1 MNQISGAKAR
11 GHRARANTNLCD
23 LRDEHIYVLLDNSLD
38 DPNTPVSMLFVNPR
52 RIVSCDHPDQID
64 ELLEEVSRAQAAGF
78 FVAGWLGYEL
88 GYYLEPVLTSLAP
101 PRDRTSPAL
110 FWFGIFDAPIRLT
123 GRDVDG
129 LLSPTDAV
137 FPIDYSMGCPV
148 PNVGEVDYCRII
160 SRIKR
165 HIRAGD
171 TYQVNYTFK
180 LDFSM
185 QGSPISLYR
194 DLRRNQHVKYGSLIH
209 MGDRWL
215 VSLSPELFFSREGSS
230 VLCKPMKGTIARG
243 RTATEDASNAEFLSR
258 DDKTRAENVM
268 IVDLLRNDLGK
279 IAKPGSVR
287 VDPLFEVERYE
298 TLFQLT
304 SSVHADLQDDCSFRE
319 MVRQLFPCGSITGA
333 PKIRTMELT
342 RELEREPRGVYTGS
356 IGYCAPDGDMS
367 FNVAIR
373 TLEIDS
379 VKGRGRMGIG
389 SGIVYDSD
397 DKAEYGECLLKAR
410 FLESAERD
418 FDLIETILWQ
428 PRLGFWLLEEHLAR
442 LESSARHFGFRY
454 VRRAFLDLLDAE
466 RARLGPTPTRIRVLL
481 SDCGKLTISSR
492 DEVAHNP
499 RGTGR
504 LAVSPLKVDP
514 ENPFLRHKT
523 TNRGRY
529 DEERQRCELES
540 GASEVLFRNR
550 RGELTEGSRTNLFL
564 KVADKL
570 YTPPLSCGVL
580 PGTFR
585 QRLLES
591 RPGWVE
597 ERILTLD
604 DLRTADTIFVG
615 NSVRGLIEL
624 SIAESGCRGQDVA
637 AGGEP

>member
-1 MNQISGAKAR
+1 
-11 GHRARANTNLCD
+11 
-23 LRDEHIYVLLDNSLD
+23 
-38 DPNTPVSMLFVNPR
+38 
-52 RIVSCDHPDQID
+52 
-64 ELLEEVSRAQAAGF
+64 
-78 FVAGWLGYEL
+78 
-88 GYYLEPVLTSLAP
+88 
-101 PRDRTSPAL
+101 
-110 FWFGIFDAPIRLT
+110 
-123 GRDVDG
+123 
-129 LLSPTDAV
+129 
-137 FPIDYSMGCPV
+137 
-148 PNVGEVDYCRII
+148 
-160 SRIKR
+160 
-165 HIRAGD
+165 
-171 TYQVNYTFK
+171 
-180 LDFSM
+180 
-185 QGSPISLYR
+185 
-194 DLRRNQHVKYGSLIH
+194 
-209 MGDRWL
+209 
-215 VSLSPELFFSREGSS
+215 
-230 VLCKPMKGTIARG
+230 
-243 RTATEDASNAEFLSR
+243 
-258 DDKTRAENVM
+258 
-268 IVDLLRNDLGK
+268 
-279 IAKPGSVR
+279 
-287 VDPLFEVERYE
+287 
-298 TLFQLT
+298 
-304 SSVHADLQDDCSFRE
+304 
-319 MVRQLFPCGSITGA
+319 
-333 PKIRTMELT
+333 MELT

-504 LAVSPLKVDP
+504 PGACPRSKLILKTPSFATRRRTAAGTMKSVSVVSWSPAP
-514 ENPFLRHKT
+514 P
-523 TNRGRY
+523 
-529 DEERQRCELES
+529 RCS
-540 GASEVLFRNR
+540 FRNR

>member
-1 MNQISGAKAR
+1 
-11 GHRARANTNLCD
+11 
-23 LRDEHIYVLLDNSLD
+23 
-38 DPNTPVSMLFVNPR
+38 MLFVNPR

-64 ELLEEVSRAQAAGF
+64 ESLEEISRAQAAGYF
-78 FVAGWLGYEL
+78 AAGWLGYEL
-88 GYYLEPVLTSLAP
+88 GYYLEPVLSRLAP

-110 FWFGIFDAPIRLT
+110 FWFGIFDEPIRLT
-123 GRDVDG
+123 GREVDE
-129 LLSPTDAV
+129 LLSPTDAA

-148 PNVGEVDYCRII
+148 PNVREADYCRII

-165 HIRAGD
+165 HIRTGD
-171 TYQVNYTFK
+171 TYQINYTFK

-185 QGSPISLYR
+185 QGNPISLYR
-194 DLRRNQHVKYGSLIH
+194 DLRQNQHVTYGSLIR
-209 MGDRWL
+209 MGDRSL
-215 VSLSPELFFSREGSS
+215 VSLSPELFFRRQGSS
-230 VLCKPMKGTIARG
+230 VMCKPMKGTVARG
-243 RTATEDASNAEFLSR
+243 RTATEDASNAEFLSK
-258 DDKTRAENVM
+258 DEKTRAENVM

-304 SSVHADLQDDCSFRE
+304 SSVHADLQDDRSFRE

-379 VKGRGRMGIG
+379 AKGRGRMGIG

-454 VRRAFLDLLDAE
+454 VRRAFLDLLDVE
-466 RARLGPTPTRIRVLL
+466 RARLGSTPTRIRVLL

-492 DEVAHNP
+492 DEVADNP

-504 LAVSPLKVDP
+504 LAVSPLEVDP

-550 RGELTEGSRTNLFL
+550 RGELTEGSRTNLFV

-591 RPGWVE
+591 RPEWVE

-624 SIAESGCRGQDVA
+624 SIAEGGCRGHDVA
-637 AGGEP
+637 LGGEP